1 MHGRPRKPPTPEE
14 EKANDIKASKLRG
27 LQSQFLQF
35 HHDQIYTKEALE
47 VCAKLVESNPEYI
60 TAWNYRKLAVE
71 RIVSQ
76 LESDSESD
84 PDAIKAIF
92 REELKVTE
100 RALAKNYK
108 SYGAWYHRK
117 WVLRKGHSSIDRE
130 LELLKL
136 FLEQDTRNF
145 HAWNYRRFVAPLKN
159 RSDEEE
165 LQFTTDMINGNFS
178 NYSAWH
184 NRSVLL
190 SHLLENKV
198 EGYFPK
204 EMVLTEENDLV
215 HQALFT
221 DPYDQS
227 GWFYHH
233 WLLNQIVKIETP
245 LLVYTWPPPGSNLK
259 VSADGCLDDSL
270 PLFPITSFHLKTG
283 QIPVVLYFSEA
294 VEGVNS
300 STITLES
307 SIHDTNTELI
317 WSPLSTNNSGRAQA
331 WVTHLSFPEEKFHF
345 SQANPIKV
353 TIGHSEGI
361 KSISGF
367 TLSHPTY
374 FEFIVYLQTTAPH
387 HADLRSLDMI
397 TWGDENFH
405 TYEVHPK
412 ESSQIKLSD
421 PLKSSDD
428 NGLMAYRWNA
438 ETITSEIALF
448 RELLSVTDCKI
459 GKLTL
464 ARLLTALDAMISHD
478 KTLESKEV
486 VHFEEVLEL
495 YNDLMKLDPPHSQFY
510 KDEHSLVLLQQL
522 TSNPESLLRHC
533 YNYRD
538 PSPSRNI
545 CLRLCNLSLSRIG
558 SVKQL
563 LWIQML
569 DLSHNQL
576 RSIEGL
582 EAMQLLSCLNLS
594 NNKIG
599 SFSALEPLKQLQS
612 LRALNISYNEIGAHS
627 VDTRRYLCSSPLSH
641 TAGSDWNFGEFA
653 IDGIDFTNYWEAF
666 SIFKDLKL
674 TQLEII
680 GNVVA
685 EEKIKL
691 FLVKLMPALRW
702 LDGVELQ

>member
-14 EKANDIKASKLRG
+14 EKANDIKASKLRA

-60 TAWNYRKLAVE
+60 PAWNYRKLAVE

-136 FLEQDTRNF
+136 FLGQDTRNF
-145 HAWNYRRFVAPLKN
+145 HAWNYRRFVAQLKN

-204 EMVLTEENDLV
+204 EKVLTEENDLV

-221 DPYDQS
+221 DPHDQS

-259 VSADGCLDDSL
+259 VSVDGCLDDSL
-270 PLFPITSFHLKTG
+270 PLSPITSFHLKTG

-345 SQANPIKV
+345 SQANPVKV

-374 FEFIVYLQTTAPH
+374 FEFIVYLRTTAPH
-387 HADLRSLDMI
+387 HADLQSLDMI

-412 ESSQIKLSD
+412 ESSQLKLSD

-428 NGLMAYRWNA
+428 NGSMAYRWNA

-464 ARLLTALDAMISHD
+464 ARLLTALDAMISYD

-495 YNDLMKLDPPHSQFY
+495 YSDLVKLDPPHSQFY

-522 TSNPESLLRHC
+522 TSNPESFLRHC

-612 LRALNISYNEIGAHS
+612 LRALNISNNEIGAHS
-627 VDTRRYLCSSPLSH
+627 VGTRRYLCSSPLSH

-685 EEKIKL
+685 GEKIKL
-691 FLVKLMPALRW
+691 FLVKVMPALRW

>member
-14 EKANDIKASKLRG
+14 EKANDIKASKLRA

-60 TAWNYRKLAVE
+60 PAWNYRKLAVE

-136 FLEQDTRNF
+136 FLGQDTRNF
-145 HAWNYRRFVAPLKN
+145 HAWNYRRFVAQLKN

-204 EMVLTEENDLV
+204 EKVLTEENDLV

-221 DPYDQS
+221 DPHDQS

-259 VSADGCLDDSL
+259 VSVDGCLDDSL
-270 PLFPITSFHLKTG
+270 PLSPITSFHLKTG

-345 SQANPIKV
+345 SQANPVKV

-374 FEFIVYLQTTAPH
+374 FEFIVYLRTTAPH
-387 HADLRSLDMI
+387 HADLQSLDMI

-412 ESSQIKLSD
+412 ESSQLKLSD

-428 NGLMAYRWNA
+428 NGSMAYRWNA
-438 ETITSEIALF
+438 ETITSGYC
-448 RELLSVTDCKI
+448 SKI

-464 ARLLTALDAMISHD
+464 ARLLTALDAMISYD

-495 YNDLMKLDPPHSQFY
+495 YSDLVKLDPPHSQFY

-522 TSNPESLLRHC
+522 TSNPESFLRHC

-612 LRALNISYNEIGAHS
+612 LRALNISNNEIGAHS
-627 VDTRRYLCSSPLSH
+627 VGTRRYLCSSPLSH

-685 EEKIKL
+685 GEKIKL
-691 FLVKLMPALRW
+691 FLVKVMPALRW